1 MTTLSDDDASAILE
15 RAARESLRARVVEA
29 ILHMQLVYSTEPNF
43 TGRDAEIR
51 EEVCKALDRLLDR
64 VTDLEMQ

>member
-1 MTTLSDDDASAILE
+1 MTTISDDDASAILE

>member
-1 MTTLSDDDASAILE
+1 MTTISDDDVSAILE

>member
-1 MTTLSDDDASAILE
+1 MTTISDDDVSAILE
-15 RAARESLRARVVEA
+15 RSARESLRARVVEA